1 MDRATENL
9 LVRLSGSFA
18 LTALL
23 VHAGLDAPLRSLP
36 GLYLVPFF
44 VIGVAAN
51 WALSRLNAK
60 RAALWTATVLLGLLP
75 ALMPLFH
82 LRDLGTSA
90 LYDGVLY
97 ATAAFGLATL
107 LLGALMLRR
116 RGDEAA

>member
-18 LTALL
+18 LAALL
-23 VHAGLDAPLRSLP
+23 VHAGLDAPMRPLP

-44 VIGVAAN
+44 VASVAAN

-60 RAALWTATVLLGLLP
+60 RAALWTATILLGAIP
-75 ALMPLFH
+75 AIMPLLH
-82 LRDLGTSA
+82 LPDLGGDP

-97 ATAAFGLATL
+97 ANAAFGLATVI
-107 LLGALMLRR
+107 LGALLLRR
-116 RGDEAA
+116 RDAAND